1 MQQRGA
7 CKVLQQ
13 DGAAGCC
20 WSMRTWS
27 GQQQLMLLLRA
38 RHVQQ
43 VSLCVEGGNSR
54 MTALRA
60 HHVTQ
65 AGAAVLIPCYSSIVY
80 TNLFYTN
87 RRSTTE

>member
-1 MQQRGA
+1 
-7 CKVLQQ
+7 
-13 DGAAGCC
+13 
-20 WSMRTWS
+20 MRTWS

-60 HHVTQ
+60 HFVT
-65 AGAAVLIPCYSSIVY
+65 
-80 TNLFYTN
+80 
-87 RRSTTE
+87 